1 MTHGVSSARRVKRE
15 RRDAL
20 GAEDAAHLG
29 RLRVRRRF
37 THGDGTKFP
46 ERLVSLVRPG
56 TGERVRVDVTPR
68 VLGDP
73 IRVSTLVRRRTA
85 RRRVVRVR
93 GGRLRGPRLT
103 LFARN
108 RRVGRPVVTAARR
121 VRALGGGERLSALRV
136 RAVSR
141 DARAAIAR
149 GVVSGETRARTV
161 GVARPVTAARDVR
174 IAVDV
179 AEHAA
184 LPRVTADASTERGVP
199 RTAVLTGGLPH
210 ERAIAE
216 FADVPGVALTLAG
229 ERVAPSV
236 GAAFTLVARVPVEL
250 TAARA
255 RHAAADARAHASL
268 GVARGAL
275 VLDARAGEVAR
286 VTRVA
291 VARPGGGITRT
302 VTAANLGADDAGAGT
317 RVGAIRAR
325 PSLETRARAV
335 GIQSARARRLSRPV
349 GVDVRVGDA
358 ARARAHDTDG
368 FASRT
373 SVSGIAKAFAR
384 VGVAHAAARARIT
397 RAAGTHLRAPF
408 AAVSVVARAR
418 SSDVVARPSRVAKRV
433 HRVRVEIRGHER
445 RRHGARTRGARI
457 DVEGGTVAVL
467 RRAPVESRGG
477 ASSRGVTPSAPVSFG
492 ARAARQRGSAR
503 VQTLAQDVQSLVGA
517 RRARLFTRLRR
528 RAVPARVVRR
538 ARRARIVR

>member
-1 MTHGVSSARRVKRE
+1 LTHGVSSARRVKRE

-29 RLRVRRRF
+29 RRRVRRRF

-68 VLGDP
+68 VRGGP
-73 IRVSTLVRRRTA
+73 TRVSTLVRRRTA

-93 GGRLRGPRLT
+93 GRRLRGPRLT

-161 GVARPVTAARDVR
+161 GVARPVTAAFDVR

-184 LPRVTADASTERGVP
+184 LPRGTADASTERGVP
-199 RTAVLTGGLPH
+199 RTAVLTGGH

-216 FADVPGVALTLAG
+216 FAAVPGVALTLAG
-229 ERVAPSV
+229 ERVAPSI

-268 GVARGAL
+268 GVARGAR
-275 VLDARAGEVAR
+275 VLDARTGEVAR

-325 PSLETRARAV
+325 PSLETHARAV

-358 ARARAHDTDG
+358 ARARAHGTDG

-397 RAAGTHLRAPF
+397 RAARTHLRAPF

-418 SSDVVARPSRVAKRV
+418 SSDVIARPSRVAKRV

-477 ASSRGVTPSAPVSFG
+477 ASPRGVTPSAPISFG

-503 VQTLAQDVQSLVGA
+503 V
-517 RRARLFTRLRR
+517 
-528 RAVPARVVRR
+528 
-538 ARRARIVR
+538 